1 MYNENVIV
9 RKNFSIKA
17 KTIMAFIAIVGAVAL
32 PQIAHL
38 GGALIGVDNAI
49 GTTLLPMHFAVIL
62 VGLLAG
68 GYAGALAGVMAP
80 LVSHWLTAMPTAQM
94 LPIMMVEL
102 GAYGLVAGMLSKV
115 EMNNS
120 SKSVSGSVWL
130 TSKCWR
136 ISPKQRILHLNI
148 SCSSEKAVSGCK
160 FFLSLSQPSFTL
172 FLHVEKQNHF
182 SYILNPTFSLL
193 VSNFGNSCIMHS
205 SLVGDLNVVFVASA
219 YLGLTN
225 SGISPFVF
233 FNVSILL
240 K

>member
-115 EMNNS
+115 EMN
-120 SKSVSGSVWL
+120 
-130 TSKCWR
+130 
-136 ISPKQRILHLNI
+136 
-148 SCSSEKAVSGCK
+148 
-160 FFLSLSQPSFTL
+160 
-172 FLHVEKQNHF
+172 
-182 SYILNPTFSLL
+182 
-193 VSNFGNSCIMHS
+193 
-205 SLVGDLNVVFVASA
+205 
-219 YLGLTN
+219 
-225 SGISPFVF
+225 
-233 FNVSILL
+233 ILL
-240 K
+240 KVLLTQVMGRVLRAMFVFVLVHTMGNGIFTWASIWAPIQQGLPGIALQLITIPLLYKFFEKRI